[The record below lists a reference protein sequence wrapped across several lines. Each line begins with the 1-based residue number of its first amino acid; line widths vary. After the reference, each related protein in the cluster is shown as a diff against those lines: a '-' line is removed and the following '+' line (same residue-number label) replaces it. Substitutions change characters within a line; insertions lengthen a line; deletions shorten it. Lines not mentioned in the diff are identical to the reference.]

1 MSGFYAYINELGNIT
16 KNCLIKIQLLLLIL
30 TFSSCAQKNSSENGK
45 VETYEN
51 TENQLKGTEVEKLNP
66 KANIDKL
73 EMEVNNGGFN
83 QYFINSGQNCYETL
97 KALKKNEKVETA
109 KLLES
114 AINLINPHHISENDF
129 IEKLRKREVEELYDD
144 KISAE
149 LNKLDTEFYKYKDGN
164 ITEK

>member
-1 MSGFYAYINELGNIT
+1 M
-16 KNCLIKIQLLLLIL
+16 KHLIKIQLLIVLL
-30 TFSSCAQKNSSENGK
+30 TFSSCAQKNPSESGK
-45 VETYEN
+45 VDSYEN
-51 TENQLKGTEVEKLNP
+51 VKNQLKGSEVEKLNP
-66 KANIDKL
+66 KANIEEL

-97 KALKKNEKVETA
+97 KALKKNGKVETA

-114 AINLINPHHISENDF
+114 AINLINPNHISENDF

-144 KISAE
+144 KIDVE

-164 ITEK
+164 LTEE